1 MVSKAAFVLLGVM
14 IIVCSSY
21 SNAKNIEHLNMMD
34 ANAVI
39 TKNEK
44 FCEICQD
51 FTTKVISFFEKD
63 GTAINQTLYHV
74 CSHLKSLEQK
84 CLSVVDHF
92 ISILFAEIAKL
103 QPEKICKKVNLCEN
117 KGLAHV
123 IKYDDPCTICHNVVS
138 EVLSKLDD
146 PDAQL
151 EIIQKLLKGCGQIG
165 NFSLQCKRLVLEYGP
180 IIIVNAEKFFEDKDV
195 CTAIHACKA
204 HQIAAIEQQ
213 FLPDLVAAAAV

>member
-1 MVSKAAFVLLGVM
+1 MMVSKAAFVLLGVM
-14 IIVCSSY
+14 VIAYSSY
-21 SNAKNIEHLNMMD
+21 SNAKNIENLNIMD

-39 TKNEK
+39 TRNEK
-44 FCEICQD
+44 LCEICQD
-51 FTTKVISFFEKD
+51 YTTKVISFFEKD

-74 CSHLKSLEQK
+74 CSYLHSLEEQ
-84 CLSVVDHF
+84 CLSLVDHF

-103 QPEKICKKVNLCEN
+103 QPENICKNVYLCEN
-117 KGLAHV
+117 KALAHEL
-123 IKYDDPCTICHNVVS
+123 KYDDPCTVCHNVVS

-151 EIIQKLLKGCGQIG
+151 EIIQKLLKGCSQIG

-180 IIIVNAEKFFEDKDV
+180 VIIFNAEKFFEKTDV

-204 HQIAAIEQQ
+204 QQIAAIEQQ
-213 FLPDLVAAAAV
+213 FLPVAAAAV